1 MYKTK
6 NYNQSAGWASF
17 GANPASE
24 ESIIIPQNIRVLVKM
39 PARKTE
45 ESKVGKLTGMLKEYK
60 SKYSSV
66 ELQKKSSDW
75 WKNVSD

>member
-6 NYNQSAGWASF
+6 NYSQSAGWASF
-17 GANPASE
+17 GANPAGE
-24 ESIIIPQNIRVLVKM
+24 ESIIIPQSIRVLVKM
-39 PARKTE
+39 PARKTK

-60 SKYSSV
+60 SEYSSV